1 VKTSNRRT
9 SAANAYLNEIGREPL
24 LTADQEIDLGRKVQ
38 RAQELKRMERPLTAA
53 ERREVAIGDKAE
65 RTFVKSN
72 LRLVV
77 NCAKKY
83 GPVTKSFDLMDLIQE
98 GNVGLITAVRRY
110 DPTKGFRFSTFAYW
124 WIRQGIT
131 RAIITRDRAI
141 HMPIKISEMAANW
154 SSKSQKLAVKLGRQ
168 PTTAELAEVFG
179 VSERDVLL
187 YMERGQTPMSLDT
200 TLLYDGGMTL
210 VDMVTDSVAGEG
222 PLDHMMLEEEKD
234 VVMGALLTLTPK
246 EQDIIRRRL
255 GLEGHT
261 EATLASIGKLHGV
274 SRERIRQVFESSTR
288 RLRMQILRAQEER
301 ELQRA

>member
-1 VKTSNRRT
+1 MKTSNRKT

-246 EQDIIRRRL
+246 EQDIVRRRL

>member
-1 VKTSNRRT
+1 VKTSNRKT

-246 EQDIIRRRL
+246 EQDIVRRRL